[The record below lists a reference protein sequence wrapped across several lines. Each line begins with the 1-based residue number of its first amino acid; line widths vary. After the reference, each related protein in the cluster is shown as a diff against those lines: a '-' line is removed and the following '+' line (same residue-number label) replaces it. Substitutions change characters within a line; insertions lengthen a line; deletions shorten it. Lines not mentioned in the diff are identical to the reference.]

1 MVIII
6 ARNLY
11 EIKISGAAWRENL
24 AETLKSLEYKSSV
37 AEAHVCMNQD
47 FNPNV
52 DPC

>member
-1 MVIII
+1 MLFIITR
-6 ARNLY
+6 ALY
-11 EIKISGAAWRENL
+11 RTNISGAAWRENL

-47 FNPNV
+47 FNPNG